1 MIVPEQGDRRVSPLR
16 IRITRLATG
25 RYVGV
30 LTLFKSRFLEEGRQL
45 QLQTRK
51 WKAPPPTN
59 YEVIQG
65 FIQTFEV
72 RQEVSL

>member
-1 MIVPEQGDRRVSPLR
+1 MIVPEQGNRRASPLR
-16 IRITRLATG
+16 IRITRLTTG
-25 RYVGV
+25 YIGV
-30 LTLFKSRFLEEGRQL
+30 LTLFKSRFLEPGKQL

-59 YEVIQG
+59 YSVIQD
-65 FIQTFEV
+65 FIRTFEI